1 MSPCFCGVGSLLR
14 SLCASRSS
22 PDTDPCCMLEPT
34 EKISGELHESLDYFT
49 RHDLRAGS
57 IERRL
62 FFLKM
67 LEINSKMNLRYGR
80 NKDREAP

>member
-1 MSPCFCGVGSLLR
+1 
-14 SLCASRSS
+14 
-22 PDTDPCCMLEPT
+22 MLEPT

-49 RHDLRAGS
+49 RHDLWAGS

-67 LEINSKMNLRYGR
+67 LEINSKMNLSYGW
-80 NKDREAP
+80 NKDREAPLVLYSFHVARRLLEKVSTEELAI